1 MVNQMSLEMVEVQYG
16 GLNGVEKK
24 AVSVVAAGD
33 EEGED
38 AEGVDGFDLVAC
50 GEKGKVA

>member
-1 MVNQMSLEMVEVQYG
+1 MVNHMSLEMVEVRYG

-24 AVSVVAAGD
+24 AGAVVAAGD

-38 AEGVDGFDLVAC
+38 GEGVDGVDLVAC